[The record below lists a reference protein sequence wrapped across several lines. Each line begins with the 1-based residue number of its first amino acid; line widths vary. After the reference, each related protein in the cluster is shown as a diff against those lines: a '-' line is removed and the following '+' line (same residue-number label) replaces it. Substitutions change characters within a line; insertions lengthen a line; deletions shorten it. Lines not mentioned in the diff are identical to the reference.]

1 MLQWRPASSSARAHG
16 QAELFQL
23 ISIIS
28 DACRATELM
37 KRAQTRPKP
46 DQADGRGRGGAELA
60 TPSETRQYLRPVP
73 RELLQLANARNW
85 PSRKAQPLSSWAG
98 RGAGTQTRFI

>member
-37 KRAQTRPKP
+37 KRVHRP
-46 DQADGRGRGGAELA
+46 DQSRMAEVRGA
-60 TPSETRQYLRPVP
+60 TPMRNDQFLAFTIRRRSLRTGL
-73 RELLQLANARNW
+73 RY
-85 PSRKAQPLSSWAG
+85 
-98 RGAGTQTRFI
+98 